1 MNRVDCESD
10 DSVTIECDAQAVIN
24 IIGGNFGRTLPY
36 DQACSYS
43 SERVADTNCFSDESK
58 QIVSDSNLA
67 FYAIT
72 HGSACDRIKKHM
84 LISHKYIESIYLEA
98 L

>member
-43 SERVADTNCFSDESK
+43 SEKVADTNCVSDESK
-58 QIVSDSNLA
+58 QIVSEKFA

-72 HGSACDRIKKHM
+72 HGSACGRIKNTYA
-84 LISHKYIESIYLEA
+84 YIT
-98 L
+98 